1 MNSPILFIVFNRPET
16 TKKVFCAIQNA
27 RPSKLYIACDG
38 PRNKGEKSVC
48 TQVLDIF
55 SDINWPCQVQ
65 YLIRKKNLGCK
76 YGVSTAI
83 NWFFEHESEGI
94 ILEDDVL
101 PSPSFFSFCEEMLEK
116 YRNNERVGMIS
127 GSNLISQELRSS
139 EYFFS
144 EIYSIWGWATWSSVW
159 KSYKVELDDWPDVNK
174 ELYLAKQFGSKKLG
188 KYFKKNFDS
197 IKAGLIDTW
206 DHQWAYNCIFNSKLC
221 LTPRANLV
229 TNIGVIGTHSTQ
241 LSENH
246 FVKSG
251 EYLSSNTK
259 FEPDLVVDHDWQ
271 KKYVDMKIIDE
282 GLLASNL
289 KSALKRLGIFDFVKS
304 LYIKVKSKN

>member
-1 MNSPILFIVFNRPET
+1 MYTTPILFIVFNRPLET
-16 TKKVFCAIQNA
+16 RLVFDQIAKIKPT
-27 RPSKLYIACDG
+27 RLYIASDG
-38 PRNKGEKSVC
+38 PRDS
-48 TQVLDIF
+48 
-55 SDINWPCQVQ
+55 SDIEKCMDVGNIFNAIDWPCDVKK
-65 YLIRKKNLGCK
+65 LIQKKNAGCK
-76 YGVSTAI
+76 LAVSSAL

-144 EIYSIWGWATWSSVW
+144 EIYSIWGWATWSRVW

-174 ELYLAKQFGSKKLG
+174 ELYLTKQFGSKKLG
-188 KYFKKNFDS
+188 KYFKKNFDN

-221 LTPRANLV
+221 LTPRVNLV

-246 FVKSG
+246 FVQSG
-251 EYLSSNTK
+251 EYLSNNTK
-259 FEPDLVVDHDWQ
+259 FEPVLVVDSDWQ
-271 KKYVDMKIIDE
+271 NKYVDAKIINE
-282 GLLASNL
+282 GLMVSSL
-289 KSALKRLGIFDFVKS
+289 KSALKKLGIFEIVKS
-304 LYIKVKSKN
+304 LYKKVKK